1 MTKDWLNKHNIYYD
15 QLILTNAYNKHEKAD
30 KCIENKIDIMIDD
43 SVRTCKDC
51 INNCITTLLMD
62 TPYNKYEQNITRVH
76 NWNEIYKYIKVT
88 VKEGQELCKWLNF
101 DTNNKVFKIRFLQ
114 LIKD

>member
-43 SVRTCKDC
+43 SVR
-51 INNCITTLLMD
+51 I
-62 TPYNKYEQNITRVH
+62 
-76 NWNEIYKYIKVT
+76 
-88 VKEGQELCKWLNF
+88 
-101 DTNNKVFKIRFLQ
+101 
-114 LIKD
+114 